1 VKVKKAIAA
10 LAALTFVLAACG
22 GGDDD
27 GGGGGGASATTRPR
41 NNNTVTIVAGDT
53 LQTAVQTLVD
63 DFKAGHANARIDV
76 SFVGQ
81 SEMQDTIGSD
91 DQPNLVIYPDA
102 WLTEVPDGLEPAPLG
117 RNLAVIVVP
126 PGNPGQITDLS
137 AFAADAGKRVQAC
150 GPDTQFGNFIALV
163 LTNAGVTPADDVV
176 GADCGSDAA
185 DKVAAGDLDAAVVF
199 RTEVG
204 GRDDVELVDVPED
217 VNLVFP
223 ISYAELTQSQ
233 KTDAFVQFLES
244 AEGQAARTATGL
256 LP

>member
-10 LAALTFVLAACG
+10 LTFVLAACS
-22 GGDDD
+22 GDDD
-27 GGGGGGASATTRPR
+27 GGGGAGGTTRPR
-41 NNNTVTIVAGDT
+41 DPNTVTIVAGDT
-53 LQTAVQTLVD
+53 LQTSVQHIVD
-63 DFKAGHANARIDV
+63 DFKDDNAGAEVDV

-81 SEMQDTIGSD
+81 SDMQDTFTAD
-91 DQPNLVIYPDA
+91 DPPNLVIYPDA
-102 WLTEVPDGLEPAPLG
+102 WMQEVPDGVEAAPLG

-137 AFAADAGKRVQAC
+137 AFADDSGKRVQAC

-163 LTNAGVTPADDVV
+163 LTNAGVTPADDTV

-204 GRDDVELVDVPED
+204 DRDDVELVDVPED

-223 ISYAELTQSQ
+223 ISYAVLAPSA
-233 KTDAFVQFLES
+233 KTDALVQFMES
-244 AEGQAARTATGL
+244 ADGQATRTAAGL